1 MWLER
6 LVSRLC
12 RVQDIVQLLN
22 DLKLQILCRGAVCNY
37 APDLVGQIKKA
48 R

>member
-1 MWLER
+1 MAGEASEPLVPRAGYCSTVER
-6 LVSRLC
+6 S
-12 RVQDIVQLLN
+12 
-22 DLKLQILCRGAVCNY
+22 KLQILCRGAVCNY